1 MVNSSSSFNVLV
13 KVEESLAYNSD
24 IFNLITTIVMAIGT
38 VGVLVILIYCLI
50 KRRRERLARER
61 SE

>member
-1 MVNSSSSFNVLV
+1 MINSTSKFDVSI
-13 KVEESLAYNSD
+13 KAEESLAYNSD

-50 KRRRERLARER
+50 KRRRERMAR
-61 SE
+61 